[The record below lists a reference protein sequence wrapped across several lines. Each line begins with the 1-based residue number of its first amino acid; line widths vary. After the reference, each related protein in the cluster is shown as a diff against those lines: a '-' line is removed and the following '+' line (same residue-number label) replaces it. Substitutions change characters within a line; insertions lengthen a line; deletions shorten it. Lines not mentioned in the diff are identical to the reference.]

1 MSFASSNFGKLIFV
15 VPVCFSLL
23 VGCGDELDDFLQEP
37 SMEPVKAAIK
47 TALPLAHAASVAMTA
62 MSGTA
67 REGVSVSNSCSVYP
81 CASVVTMRLDEN
93 VLPVALASYGTVVVG
108 GLWMSD
114 TTAML
119 TVTFIDMRAGSSK
132 FSVES
137 VSAFPAMRT
146 ETGVRIVYPN
156 VNIDIET
163 GAVQPTELTDVEVQT
178 GLERLNAEHPSDPVV
193 SLDMDAWI
201 VDVNNGGTDDD
212 FSDDTYNISGGGQ
225 YIDVGSGSGSVLQMG
240 IALTKMTPECKANP
254 IDGLAVLNE
263 VGASSESPV
272 IGQVILGFEHECNG
286 KTVVTLATG
295 NYVASTGESIP
306 LHLEEP

>member
-1 MSFASSNFGKLIFV
+1 MSSSSTTFGKIIFA
-15 VPVCFSLL
+15 VPVCVGLL
-23 VGCGDELDDFLQEP
+23 VGCSDKLDDFLQEP

-47 TALPLAHAASVAMTA
+47 TALPLAHAASVAMSA
-62 MSGTA
+62 MSGAA
-67 REGVSVSNSCSVYP
+67 REDVSVTNTCSVYP
-81 CASVVTMRLDEN
+81 CASVVTMRLDKN
-93 VLPVALASYGTVVVG
+93 VLPVELASYGTVVVG
-108 GLWMSD
+108 GLWVSD
-114 TTAML
+114 TTALL
-119 TVTFIDMRAGSSK
+119 TVTFIDMSAGSSK

-163 GAVQPTELTDVEVQT
+163 GAVQPTELSDAEVQT
-178 GLERLNAEHPSDPVV
+178 EFDRLNAEHPSDPLV

-201 VDVNNGGTDDD
+201 VDVNNGGTGTD
-212 FSDDTYNISGGGQ
+212 FSDDTYQISGGGQ

-240 IALTKMTPECKANP
+240 MALTKMTPECKANP

-263 VGASSESPV
+263 VGASSTSPV
-272 IGQVILGFEHECNG
+272 VGQVILGFGQECNG
-286 KTVVTLATG
+286 KAAVTVATG

-306 LHLEEP
+306 LHLDEP